1 MRQEEPELGGPLGP
15 LAAMR
20 KIIPFEAAAAS
31 DRPGWVGL
39 EAARYRLSPAA
50 ELNLP
55 R

>member
-1 MRQEEPELGGPLGP
+1 MRQEEPGRGRPLGP
-15 LAAMR
+15 IELFQVV
-20 KIIPFEAAAAS
+20 PFEAAAAS

>member
-1 MRQEEPELGGPLGP
+1 MRQEESGRVGPLGP
-15 LAAMR
+15 SDWR
-20 KIIPFEAAAAS
+20 KIVPFEPCAAS
-31 DRPGWVGL
+31 DRLEWVGL